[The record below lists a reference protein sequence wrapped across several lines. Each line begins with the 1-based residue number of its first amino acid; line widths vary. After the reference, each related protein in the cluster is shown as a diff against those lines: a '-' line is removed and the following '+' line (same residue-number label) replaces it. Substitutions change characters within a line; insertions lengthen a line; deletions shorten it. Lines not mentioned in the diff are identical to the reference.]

1 MVTCSRPPGNQLMDA
16 EALYSWI
23 LRRLGAPFW
32 DIELCQ
38 EHVKD
43 AVEQAIRWFVAKK
56 GVTKL
61 FTIQVQPNVV
71 EYDLDCE
78 VDRVIDV
85 AYETHKL
92 DLSLIFSPFTLLEEK
107 IPYDVF
113 ASGGSGGLYSS
124 YVQAL
129 QYIEM
134 AKRVLS
140 AEFEWYEIKSA
151 NEAPNKLFIAPMP
164 PESRRLIVW
173 AKTNF
178 VQIEYLQER
187 DHDLIKRYAL
197 AKAREDLAWV
207 RGKYGEYP
215 SAQGTTTL
223 NWDRM
228 LDAAQTEIEK
238 LEEEIMGA
246 GYPMGFVSG

>member
-1 MVTCSRPPGNQLMDA
+1 MVTCTRPPGNKLMNS
-16 EALYSWI
+16 EELYEWI

-38 EHVKD
+38 QHVRD
-43 AVEQAIRWFVAKK
+43 AVEMAVRWFAAKK

-61 FTIQVQPNVV
+61 LFIRVQPNVV
-71 EYDLDCE
+71 EYQLDCE

-85 AYETHKL
+85 AYETQKL

-129 QYIEM
+129 QYIET

-140 AEFEWYEIKSA
+140 AEFEWTEIRDG
-151 NEAPNKLFIAPMP
+151 NAPSKLFIAPP
-164 PESRRLIVW
+164 PADSRNMIVW
-173 AKTNF
+173 AKINF
-178 VQIEYLQER
+178 TKIEELQER
-187 DHDLIKRYAL
+187 DHELIKRYAL

-228 LDAAQTEIEK
+228 LDAATTEIEK

-246 GYPMGFVSG
+246 GYPMGFVTG

>member
-1 MVTCSRPPGNQLMDA
+1 MARPPGNKLMNR
-16 EALYSWI
+16 EELGEWI

-43 AVEQAIRWFVAKK
+43 AVEMAIRWFAAKK
-56 GVTKL
+56 GVFKL
-61 FTIQVQPNVV
+61 FPIQTQPAVV
-71 EYDLDCE
+71 EYQLDCE
-78 VDRVIDV
+78 IDRVIDV
-85 AYETHKL
+85 AQEVQKM

-134 AKRVLS
+134 AKRILS
-140 AEFEWYEIKSA
+140 VEFEWYEV
-151 NEAPNKLFIAPMP
+151 NDKLFIAPP
-164 PESRRLIVW
+164 PVDSRRLIVW
-173 AKTNF
+173 AKVNF
-178 VQIEYLQER
+178 TQIEDLEER
-187 DHDLIKRYAL
+187 DHELIKRYAL
-197 AKAREDLAWV
+197 AKAQVDLAWI

-223 NWDRM
+223 NWDRL
-228 LDAAQTEIEK
+228 LDTAATEIEK

-246 GYPMGFVSG
+246 GYPMGLIAG

>member
-1 MVTCSRPPGNQLMDA
+1 MARPPGNKLMDR
-16 EALYSWI
+16 EELYEWI

-43 AVEQAIRWFVAKK
+43 AVEMAVRWFAAKK
-56 GVTKL
+56 GVSK
-61 FTIQVQPNVV
+61 FFAIQTQSSVV
-71 EYDLDCE
+71 EYQLDSE
-78 VDRVIDV
+78 IDRVLDV

-129 QYIEM
+129 QYIEQ
-134 AKRVLS
+134 AKRILS
-140 AEFEWYEIKSA
+140 AEFEWYEV
-151 NEAPNKLFIAPMP
+151 NDKLFIAPP
-164 PESRRLIVW
+164 PVDSRKLIVW
-173 AKTNF
+173 AKINF
-178 VQIEYLQER
+178 TQIEELEER
-187 DHDLIKRYAL
+187 DHELVKRYAL
-197 AKAREDLAWV
+197 AKAQQDLGWS

-223 NWDRM
+223 NWDRL
-228 LDAAQTEIEK
+228 LDEAKEEIER

-246 GYPMGFVSG
+246 GYPMGLVSG

>member
-1 MVTCSRPPGNQLMDA
+1 MARPPGNKLMNR
-16 EALYSWI
+16 EELGQWI

-32 DIELCQ
+32 DIELCEQ
-38 EHVKD
+38 HVKD
-43 AVEQAIRWFVAKK
+43 AVENAVRWFAAKK
-56 GVTKL
+56 GVHKL
-61 FTIQVQPNVV
+61 FTISVLPNVV
-71 EYDLDCE
+71 EYTLDCE
-78 VDRVIDV
+78 IDRVIDV

-124 YVQAL
+124 YVQSL

-140 AEFEWYEIKSA
+140 AEFEWYEI
-151 NEAPNKLFIAPMP
+151 NDKLFIAPP
-164 PESRRLIVW
+164 PVDSRTLIVH
-173 AKTNF
+173 AKINF
-178 VQIEYLQER
+178 TDIEILEER

-197 AKAREDLAWV
+197 AQAQKDLAWV

-215 SAQGTTTL
+215 SAQGSTTL
-223 NWDRM
+223 NWNDLLM
-228 LDAAQTEIEK
+228 DAKEEITK

-246 GYPMGFVSG
+246 GYPMGLVCG

>member
-1 MVTCSRPPGNQLMDA
+1 MARPPGNKLMNREELA
-16 EALYSWI
+16 EWI

-43 AVEQAIRWFVAKK
+43 AVEMAVRWFAGKK
-56 GVTKL
+56 GVSKL
-61 FTIQVQPNVV
+61 FSIQTLPGVV
-71 EYDLDCE
+71 EYELDCE
-78 VDRVIDV
+78 IDRVIDV

-134 AKRVLS
+134 SKRILS
-140 AEFEWYEIKSA
+140 AEFEWTEI
-151 NEAPNKLFIAPMP
+151 NDKLFISPVP
-164 PESRRLIVW
+164 PQSRTLIVW
-173 AKTNF
+173 GKINF
-178 VQIEYLQER
+178 TKIEELEER
-187 DHDLIKRYAL
+187 DHELVKRYAL

-215 SAQGTTTL
+215 SAQGSTTL

-228 LDAAQTEIEK
+228 LDAAQQEIEK

-246 GYPMGFVSG
+246 GYPMGFATG

>member
-1 MVTCSRPPGNQLMDA
+1 MARPPGNKLLNR
-16 EALYSWI
+16 EELGEWI

-32 DIELCQ
+32 EIELCQ
-38 EHVKD
+38 DHVTD
-43 AVEQAIRWFVAKK
+43 AVEQAVRWFAAKK
-56 GVTKL
+56 GVSKL
-61 FTIQVQPNVV
+61 FTIPTVAGVV
-71 EYDLDCE
+71 EYELDCE

-140 AEFEWYEIKSA
+140 AEFEWTEIREGNSS
-151 NEAPNKLFIAPMP
+151 PSKLFIAPP
-164 PESRRLIVW
+164 PVDSRNLVVW
-173 AKTNF
+173 AKINF
-178 VQIEYLQER
+178 TQIEELGEW
-187 DHDLIKRYAL
+187 DHELVKRYAL
-197 AKAREDLAWV
+197 AKAQKDLAWI

-215 SAQGTTTL
+215 SAQGSTTL
-223 NWDRM
+223 NWDRL
-228 LDAAQTEIEK
+228 LDDAKEEIEK

-246 GYPMGFVSG
+246 GYPMGLITG

>member
-1 MVTCSRPPGNQLMDA
+1 MARPPGNKLMNR
-16 EALYSWI
+16 EELGQWI

-32 DIELCQ
+32 EIELCK
-38 EHVKD
+38 EHVTD
-43 AVEQAIRWFVAKK
+43 AVEQAVRWFAAKK
-56 GVTKL
+56 GVSKL
-61 FTIQVQPNVV
+61 YTIATVPATV
-71 EYDLDCE
+71 EYQLDCE
-78 VDRVIDV
+78 VDRVLDV
-85 AYETHKL
+85 AYETHRL

-140 AEFEWYEIKSA
+140 AEFEWYEI
-151 NEAPNKLFIAPMP
+151 NDKLYIAPP
-164 PESRRLIVW
+164 PVDVRNLIVW
-173 AKTNF
+173 AKINF
-178 VQIEYLQER
+178 TQIEELEER
-187 DHDLIKRYAL
+187 DHELVKRYAL

-207 RGKYGEYP
+207 RGKYGDYP
-215 SAQGTTTL
+215 SAQGSTTL
-223 NWDRM
+223 NWDRL
-228 LDAAQTEIEK
+228 LDAATTEIEK

-246 GYPMGFVSG
+246 GYPMGFATG

>member
-1 MVTCSRPPGNQLMDA
+1 MARPPGNKLMNRD
-16 EALYSWI
+16 ELYEWI

-38 EHVKD
+38 QHVRD
-43 AVEQAIRWFVAKK
+43 AVEMAVRWFAAKK
-56 GVTKL
+56 GVSKL
-61 FTIQVQPNVV
+61 FTIRVQPAVV
-71 EYDLDCE
+71 EYQLDSE
-78 VDRVIDV
+78 IDRVIDV

-124 YVQAL
+124 YVQTL
-129 QYIEM
+129 QYIEQ

-140 AEFEWYEIKSA
+140 AEFEWTEI
-151 NEAPNKLFIAPMP
+151 NDKLFIAPP
-164 PESRRLIVW
+164 PVDARNLVVW
-173 AKTNF
+173 AKINF
-178 VQIEYLQER
+178 TQIEELEER
-187 DHDLIKRYAL
+187 DHELVKRYAL
-197 AKAREDLAWV
+197 AKAQIDLAWI

-223 NWDRM
+223 NWDRL
-228 LDAAQTEIEK
+228 LDTAQTEIEK

-246 GYPMGFVSG
+246 GYPMGFVTG

>member
-1 MVTCSRPPGNQLMDA
+1 MAACTRPPGNALMNR
-16 EALYSWI
+16 EELGQWI

-43 AVEQAIRWFVAKK
+43 AVEMAIRWFAAKK
-56 GVTKL
+56 GVFKL
-61 FTIQVQPNVV
+61 FPIQTQPSVV
-71 EYDLDCE
+71 EYQLDCE
-78 VDRVIDV
+78 IDRVIDV
-85 AYETHKL
+85 APEVQKL

-140 AEFEWYEIKSA
+140 AEFEWYEV
-151 NEAPNKLFIAPMP
+151 NDKLFIAPP
-164 PESRRLIVW
+164 PADSRRLIVW
-173 AKTNF
+173 AKVNF
-178 VQIEYLQER
+178 TQIEDLEER
-187 DHDLIKRYAL
+187 DHELIKRYAL
-197 AKAREDLAWV
+197 AKAREDLAWI
-207 RGKYGEYP
+207 RGKYGDYP
-215 SAQGTTTL
+215 SAQGSTTL
-223 NWDRM
+223 NWDQ
-228 LDAAQTEIEK
+228 LLTAAQEEIER

-246 GYPMGFVSG
+246 GYPMGFVTG

>member
-1 MVTCSRPPGNQLMDA
+1 MARPPGNQLMNR
-16 EALYSWI
+16 EELYEWI

-38 EHVKD
+38 QHVKD
-43 AVEQAIRWFVAKK
+43 AVEMAVRWFAAKK
-56 GVTKL
+56 GIVKL
-61 FTIQVQPNVV
+61 FPIQTSPAVV
-71 EYDLDCE
+71 EYQLDSE
-78 VDRVIDV
+78 VDKVLDV

-92 DLSLIFSPFTLLEEK
+92 DLSLVFSPFTLLEEK

-134 AKRVLS
+134 AKRILS
-140 AEFEWYEIKSA
+140 AEFEWYEI
-151 NEAPNKLFIAPMP
+151 NDKLFIAPA
-164 PESRRLIVW
+164 PEDSRRLIVM
-173 AKTNF
+173 AKINF
-178 VQIEYLQER
+178 TKIEDLEER
-187 DHDLIKRYAL
+187 DHELIKRYAL

-207 RGKYGEYP
+207 RGKYGDYP
-215 SAQGTTTL
+215 SAQGSTTL

-246 GYPMGFVSG
+246 GYPMGFVTG

>member
-1 MVTCSRPPGNQLMDA
+1 MVRPPGNKLMSRQD
-16 EALYSWI
+16 LYEWI

-32 DIELCQ
+32 KIELCQ
-38 EHVKD
+38 QHVLD
-43 AVEQAIRWFVAKK
+43 AIEQAVRWFAAKK
-56 GVTKL
+56 GVSKL
-61 FTIQVQPNVV
+61 FTLRTASSVV
-71 EYDLDCE
+71 EYQLDSE
-78 VDRVIDV
+78 IDRVLDV

-113 ASGGSGGLYSS
+113 AAGGSGGLYSS

-129 QYIEM
+129 QYIEQ

-140 AEFEWYEIKSA
+140 AEFEWYEI
-151 NEAPNKLFIAPMP
+151 NDKLYIAPP
-164 PESRRLIVW
+164 PVDSRNLIVW
-173 AKTNF
+173 AKINF
-178 VQIEYLQER
+178 TAIEELEER
-187 DHDLIKRYAL
+187 DHELIKRYAL

-215 SAQGTTTL
+215 SAQGTTSL
-223 NWDRM
+223 NWDRL
-228 LDAAQTEIEK
+228 LDEAKNEIER

-246 GYPMGFVSG
+246 GYPMGFATG

>member
-1 MVTCSRPPGNQLMDA
+1 MARPPGNQLMDRA
-16 EALYSWI
+16 ELKQWI

-32 DIELCQ
+32 DIELCKD
-38 EHVKD
+38 HVED
-43 AVEQAIRWFVAKK
+43 AVEMAVRWFAAKK
-56 GVTKL
+56 GVYKL
-61 FTIQVQPNVV
+61 FSIALLPSVV
-71 EYDLDCE
+71 EYSLDSE
-78 VDRVIDV
+78 IDKVIDV
-85 AYETHKL
+85 ACEANKL

-124 YVQAL
+124 YVQSL

-134 AKRVLS
+134 SKRILS
-140 AEFEWYEIKSA
+140 AEFEWTQIRD
-151 NEAPNKLFIAPMP
+151 KLFVAPP
-164 PESRRLIVW
+164 PVEARTLIVT
-173 AKTNF
+173 AKINF
-178 VQIEYLQER
+178 TQIETLDER
-187 DHDLIKRYAL
+187 DHEMVKRYAL

-215 SAQGTTTL
+215 SAQGSTTL

-228 LDAAQTEIEK
+228 LDAAQEEIAR

-246 GYPMGFVSG
+246 GYPMGFLTG